1 MLSKKSIPLNLQ
13 YLGGKSRIVNK
24 ILYLLLDKNNKKF
37 VDLFSGSG
45 VVAYMAATQ
54 KSFSNIYANDLQ
66 PYSYYFIKALL
77 SKSDLVLD
85 DLIVKL
91 SKVNSTD
98 LLAHSRQS
106 FTKDFELEQ
115 YFFGASQNV
124 DFDWVEY
131 KKFCD
136 STELLEASGITDK
149 NFNLFLHYYRNT
161 YFGVYQC
168 AEIDYLKQIIFS
180 LMDTDL
186 PLSEAL
192 EACVISSMSYNVSS
206 TTHLAQYL
214 KPNSLKTTLNL
225 IKTRRRSIIKDVI
238 SCLNELKKKQ
248 IFSDTDVFNLDYLD
262 ALNNIPLDNQTVVY
276 ADPPYFKEHYSRY
289 YHVLDTFVL
298 YDFPEL
304 TFNKRLNIVTV
315 GRYRKDRLVSDFGKK
330 SMAPKAF
337 EIMID
342 TVMKKGATLAISY
355 ASSSIVPKDFFT
367 DYAEDNQYRLEIFEF
382 NLQHTG
388 QGQARH
394 KDVTEYLFVY
404 RP

>member
-24 ILYLLLDKNNKKF
+24 ILHLLVDKNNTSF

-45 VVAYMAATQ
+45 VVAYMAAVQ
-54 KSFSNIYANDLQ
+54 KSFNSVYANDLQ
-66 PYSYYFIKALL
+66 PYSYNFIRALL
-77 SKSDLVLD
+77 SKSDLLQD
-85 DLIVKL
+85 DLIAKL
-91 SKVNSTD
+91 SNVNSKD
-98 LLAHSRQS
+98 LLAHSRQN

-115 YFFGASQNV
+115 YFFKASKHE

-136 STELLEASGITDK
+136 STKLSEASGIKDK
-149 NFNLFLHYYRNT
+149 NYNLFLHYYRNT

-168 AEIDYLKQIIFS
+168 AEIDYLKQLICS
-180 LMDTDL
+180 LENTNR

-225 IKTRRRSIIKDVI
+225 IETRKRSIIKDVI
-238 SCLNELKKKQ
+238 SRLKELKHKQ
-248 IFSDTDVFNLDYLD
+248 IVAETEVFNLDYLD
-262 ALNNIPLDNQTVVY
+262 ALSNIPIDNKTVVY

-304 TFNKRLNIVTV
+304 TFNKRLNMVTV
-315 GRYRKDRLVSDFGKK
+315 GRYRKDRLVSDFGKR

-337 EIMID
+337 KIMID
-342 TVMKKGATLAISY
+342 TVMEKGATLAISY

-367 DYAEDNQYRLEIFEF
+367 DYAKEKQYKLEIFEF

-394 KDVTEYLFVY
+394 KDVTEYLFIY
-404 RP
+404 RL